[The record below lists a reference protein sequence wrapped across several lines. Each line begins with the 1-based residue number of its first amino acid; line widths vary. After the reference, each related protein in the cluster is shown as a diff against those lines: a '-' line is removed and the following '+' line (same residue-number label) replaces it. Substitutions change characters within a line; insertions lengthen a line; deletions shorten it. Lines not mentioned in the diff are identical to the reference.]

1 MALLFLEG
9 ARCFQGVF
17 VEQATA
23 KPTILVVDDTPDN
36 ITLLCSLLGE
46 QYRNKVATN
55 GVKAL
60 KIARTEP
67 RPDLIL
73 LDIMMPEM
81 DGYEVCRQLK
91 ADPATRHIPI
101 IFLTAKTQ
109 EGDETKGF
117 ELGAVDY
124 ITKPIAPPI
133 LMARVHTHLAL
144 QDARK
149 FLERQNVV
157 LEEQV
162 EQRTRQLAT
171 LQDAIIIAMASL
183 AETRDNDTGHH
194 IRRTQH
200 YVRELAIRLRDHPKF
215 ADEIDDK
222 FISTLY
228 KTAPLHDIGKVGVP
242 DRILLKPG
250 RLTPEEFEE
259 MKRHTVYGRDAI
271 IAAEKSM
278 DAPESF
284 LLTARDIAYYHHE
297 KWDGSGYPLGLSGG
311 AIPLSARLMAIA
323 DVYDALITK
332 RIYKDAMP
340 HEEAAKVIEAGK
352 GTHFDPDVVDAFS
365 NLKATFA
372 AIAEQFSEDE

>member
-1 MALLFLEG
+1 M
-9 ARCFQGVF
+9 
-17 VEQATA
+17 EQTAT

-60 KIARTEP
+60 KIARSDP
-67 RPDLIL
+67 KPDLIL
-73 LDIMMPEM
+73 LDIMMPEI

-91 ADPATRHIPI
+91 ADPTTEHIPI

-124 ITKPIAPPI
+124 ITKPIVPPI

-149 FLERQNVV
+149 FLEKQNEI

-162 EQRTRQLAT
+162 EQRTRQLAA

-200 YVRELAIRLRDHPKF
+200 YVRELAVCLRDQPKF
-215 ADEIDDK
+215 VGQIDDG
-222 FISTLY
+222 FISTIY

-259 MKRHTVYGRDAI
+259 MKKHTLYGRDAI

-278 DAPESF
+278 DAPENF
-284 LLTARDIAYYHHE
+284 LLTARDIAYCHHE
-297 KWDGSGYPLGLSGG
+297 KWDGTGYPQGLAGEG
-311 AIPLSARLMAIA
+311 IPLSARLMAIA

-340 HEEAAKVIEAGK
+340 HEDAVKVIEAGK
-352 GTHFDPDVVDAFS
+352 GTHFDPEVVDAFTS
-365 NLKATFA
+365 IKDRFA
-372 AIAEQFSEDE
+372 AIAIQFGEDE